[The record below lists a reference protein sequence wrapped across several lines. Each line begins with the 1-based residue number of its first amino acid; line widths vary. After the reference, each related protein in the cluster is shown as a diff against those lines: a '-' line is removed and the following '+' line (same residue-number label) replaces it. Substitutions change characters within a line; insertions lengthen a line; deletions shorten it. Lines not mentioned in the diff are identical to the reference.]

1 MWLSTPSAS
10 TPRQEGDKH
19 KLSKGEMKGLL
30 QKELASVVG
39 VIEEAGRGES
49 WGVGGTDDIFSCF
62 HSQGACW
69 CQCQG
74 GAEDLPLNFHV
85 SGPRGWQLG
94 QWAYEWLFPSAFL
107 NALLLGA
114 SESIGLILLFSRGTV
129 PNSEKGSSWPTVT
142 QGHY

>member
-49 WGVGGTDDIFSCF
+49 WGVGGPTTS
-62 HSQGACW
+62 
-69 CQCQG
+69 
-74 GAEDLPLNFHV
+74 
-85 SGPRGWQLG
+85 
-94 QWAYEWLFPSAFL
+94 FPAFIL
-107 NALLLGA
+107 KVPAGA
-114 SESIGLILLFSRGTV
+114 SARVGLRIFPLTFMSPV
-129 PNSEKGSSWPTVT
+129 PGDGS
-142 QGHY
+142 